1 MNAQK
6 SKLVPC
12 LGIVTVQ
19 AIETAG
25 REKYVECEITI
36 DQGRFEGLTIITK
49 IPDPMQ
55 PGGREGARQM
65 GLQTLTRIFE
75 AAKIF
80 RHANPRSYR
89 IFDEATFEEIAAE
102 LHGRRAAFM
111 AEIGTGR
118 FVGISEWLSPNPESS
133 GFKGWQRLTAAA

>member
-25 REKYVECEITI
+25 LAKHARCKITI
-36 DQGRFEGLTIITK
+36 AQGRFEGLTIITK

-55 PGGREGARQM
+55 PGGRESARQT

-80 RHANPRSYR
+80 RHGNPRSYR
-89 IFDEATFEEIAAE
+89 IFDEAAFEEIAAK
-102 LHGRRAAFM
+102 LHRCRAAFM
-111 AEIGTGR
+111 AEIAAAG
-118 FVGISEWLSPNPESS
+118 FVGISEWLSPNPQST
-133 GFKGWQRLTAAA
+133 GFMGWQQLTAAA